1 MPIKTT
7 LTYTQI
13 GKGLEQ
19 FKTTIQASEVPFL
32 LLKCIGVTDT
42 LLQRYRSGSNTVASF
57 NGLLIKKTIAYRAAA
72 ADALSSEL
80 EAMKTD
86 KILLKAEP
94 AILAVSDGQS
104 LIAYDPAANETY
116 ENKLS
121 KLYTDYSFFSPIWGI
136 GKYRAVDENPAD
148 VKAAE
153 KMAKIH
159 DEIRRYN
166 DIASDED
173 VHDLNIFMT
182 RLLFCFF
189 AEDTGIFE
197 EKLFTNSIKRFT
209 KPDGSDLSDYLSMS
223 FHVMD
228 IDIRSDINTIYTQF
242 PYVNGGLFHK
252 HIVVPR
258 MGLKARKLIL
268 ECGDLDWANIN
279 PDIFGSMIQ
288 AVVTPELRGGLGMH
302 YTSVPNIMKLIGP
315 LFLNDLHEEF
325 YQLNRAQQEKKN
337 QLDIGVYN
345 VNTYLNECK
354 GPIESCKKLLGR
366 ISKMKFF
373 DPACGSGNFLIITY
387 KQVRMLETKILKL
400 IVEMQM
406 QGSLQ
411 FVDGSIIRIS
421 QFYGI
426 ELDDFAHETAILSLW
441 LAEHQ
446 MNKQFT
452 KDFGVN
458 IKALPLK
465 TNCNIVHGNACRIDW
480 ESVCPHTKEEEVFVM
495 GNPPYKG
502 CSFQDKGQK
511 EDMDYIF
518 YKQDNY
524 KTLDY
529 ISCWFY
535 LATLFIKNSKAEYAF
550 VTTNSITQGGQVIA
564 LWDKLF
570 EHSIVIRFA
579 HKSFKWNNNAKQ
591 QAVVTCV
598 IIGVTCNRCTSKYIY
613 DGSNI
618 EHANIINGYLY
629 NGEHISIAKR
639 HTPLSSIP
647 EILKGSMPNDDGF
660 LILDINEKQQIEAQY
675 PHAAKFIKPLL
686 GASEF
691 IKGDCRYCLWIPD
704 DGVEEAI
711 LIPTINKRI
720 IQCRE
725 SRINSKRISTV
736 KLANKPWAFG
746 EIRYK
751 ETNFIII
758 PEVSSERRRYIPIG
772 YMPKGTVVTN
782 KVFAIYDANLTILGI
797 VMSFMH
803 MMWMKSVSGKM
814 KTDYSYSSLLVY
826 NTFPFPSISDAKK
839 AEIEVAAN
847 AVLDAR
853 DIHYEKTLAELYD
866 PEKMPD
872 NLREAH
878 HQLDLI
884 VESCY
889 QNKPFVNDEERLEC
903 LFRLYEKMINK

>member
-19 FKTTIQASEVPFL
+19 FKTMIQASEVPFL

-189 AEDTGIFE
+189 AEDTGIFD

-288 AVVTPELRGGLGMH
+288 AVVTPELRGGLEMH

-446 MNKQFT
+446 MNKQFA

-495 GNPPYKG
+495 GNPPYLGSRNQQQSHKSDMQFLFKEKG
-502 CSFQDKGQK
+502 KS
-511 EDMDYIF
+511 
-518 YKQDNY
+518 
-524 KTLDY
+524 LDY
-529 ISCWFY
+529 IACWFY
-535 LATLFIKNSKAEYAF
+535 KGVLYLKWTKSKCAF
-550 VTTNSITQGGQVIA
+550 VSTNSICQGEQVA
-564 LWDKLF
+564 LLWEPILNYAEF
-570 EHSIVIRFA
+570 FFA
-579 HKSFKWNNNAKQ
+579 HTSFKWTNNAKSNA
-591 QAVVTCV
+591 AVICV
-598 IIGVTCNRCTSKYIY
+598 IIGIQNRSNEKKKLYTNNRFVVVDNINPYLTVGNSIFVKRLSKPISENFPILKFGNMPN
-613 DGSNI
+613 DGGNLILSTEEKNTI
-618 EHANIINGYLY
+618 ITKYPLLEGIIRRFIGAVGFINGSIRWCLYLKDKDL
-629 NGEHISIAKR
+629 SIVEN
-639 HTPLSSIP
+639 IP
-647 EILKGSMPNDDGF
+647 EIKERLEKVYTHRIKSTEKSTRALATKPNHF
-660 LILDINEKQQIEAQY
+660 YFFSHE
-675 PHAAKFIKPLL
+675 
-686 GASEF
+686 
-691 IKGDCRYCLWIPD
+691 
-704 DGVEEAI
+704 
-711 LIPTINKRI
+711 
-720 IQCRE
+720 
-725 SRINSKRISTV
+725 
-736 KLANKPWAFG
+736 
-746 EIRYK
+746 
-751 ETNFIII
+751 ETNSIII
-758 PEVSSERRRYIPIG
+758 PRHSSCNRIYIPIG
-772 YMPKGTVVTN
+772 YLIDKPVIADSAL
-782 KVFAIYDANLTILGI
+782 AIYNASFFIFGILN
-797 VMSFMH
+797 SLMH
-803 MMWMKSVSGKM
+803 MSWVKYIGGKLKEDYRYSG
-814 KTDYSYSSLLVY
+814 TLCY